1 MGIVATLYGIRRCTT
16 MARARAWLDEHQIPY
31 RFHDYRVD
39 GVDPAQIARW
49 IDEHGWERLLN
60 RSGTTFR
67 GLPPDAREGLGAD
80 RAKALMIAHPA
91 LIRRPVLDLGERTIV
106 GFSPE
111 AYEGALPASRA

>member
-1 MGIVATLYGIRRCTT
+1 MTLYGIRRCTT
-16 MARARAWLDEHQIPY
+16 VARARTWLDAHQMPY

-67 GLPPDAREGLGAD
+67 GLPAEQREALDAT
-80 RAKALMIAHPA
+80 RAHALMVAHPA
-91 LIRRPVLDLGERTIV
+91 VIRRPVLDLGDRRIV
-106 GFSPE
+106 GF
-111 AYEGALPASRA
+111 AADVYETELGARA